1 MNVYKLHHQNAAY
14 KSKYSRQL
22 EELKDSK
29 EYVADYPISYHD
41 LIVLIGAPKHIL
53 KDDAEWHHIYVK
65 YPFTMNFVRMKE
77 SGSSGQSSLKD
88 GFCYSKK
95 LLKPVTEESYDSK
108 IELKYDNQN
117 MLYAEP
123 LDFMFL
129 EHMSED
135 SVKDIDWS
143 QFTFD
148 DFPTDIYVPLI
159 IVAFI
164 DKEKQQRYLF
174 VYRLKYDENY
184 DTFAAIIE
192 FSGEFPIVER
202 MTVKQWDVYRDGG
215 TTKAVLEDSA
225 GKEHNL
231 YVPTA
236 FKPLEE
242 RIPTYDDKEYTLI
255 VKESFAHDGNTSYF
269 DGKCKRCADALGIQ
283 LFKERERR

>member
-1 MNVYKLHHQNAAY
+1 MDVYKLHHQNAYY
-14 KSKYSRQL
+14 KSKYCRQL

-29 EYVADYPISYHD
+29 EYVANYPISYHD
-41 LIVLIGAPKHIL
+41 LVVLIGAPKHIL
-53 KDDAEWHHIYVK
+53 KDDEEWHHIYVK

-108 IELKYDNQN
+108 IELKYDNFN
-117 MLYAEP
+117 MLYSEF

-148 DFPTDIYVPLI
+148 NYPSDIYIPQLI
-159 IVAFI
+159 IQFT
-164 DKEKQQRYLF
+164 ENRFLF
-174 VYRLKYDENY
+174 TYRRKYDENY
-184 DTFAAIIE
+184 ETFAAIID
-192 FSGEFPIVER
+192 FSGEFPLAER
-202 MTVKQWDVYRDGG
+202 MTIKQWDVYRDGG
-215 TTKAVLEDSA
+215 TTKAVLIDA
-225 GKEHNL
+225 ANREHNL

-236 FKPLEE
+236 FKPIEE
-242 RIPTYDDKEYTLI
+242 RIPTYDDKEYVLLDKQHCETLYYNDI
-255 VKESFAHDGNTSYF
+255 
-269 DGKCKRCADALGIQ
+269 CKKCADALGIQ
-283 LFKERERR
+283 LFKEMERR

>member
-1 MNVYKLHHQNAAY
+1 MDVYKLHHQNAY
-14 KSKYSRQL
+14 FKSNYARQL

-29 EYVADYPISYHD
+29 EYVANYPISYHD
-41 LIVLIGAPKHIL
+41 LVVLIGAPKHIL
-53 KDDAEWHHIYVK
+53 KDDEEWHHIYVK

-77 SGSSGQSSLKD
+77 SGSSGQSSLKG

-108 IELKYDNQN
+108 IELKYDNFN
-117 MLYAEP
+117 MLYSEF

-135 SVKDIDWS
+135 SVKGIDWS

-148 DFPTDIYVPLI
+148 DFPTDIYVPLF

-225 GKEHNL
+225 GREHNL

-283 LFKERERR
+283 LFKEMERR